1 MYATLYQLTNINKY
15 DGANV
20 MQEIGVAMHHYT
32 EGKVNLE
39 TISWEWLTI
48 NFVGIPGAVRACT
61 MHLIHEF
68 KVHSLLLLFS

>member
-48 NFVGIPGAVRACT
+48 NFVGILGAV
-61 MHLIHEF
+61 
-68 KVHSLLLLFS
+68 